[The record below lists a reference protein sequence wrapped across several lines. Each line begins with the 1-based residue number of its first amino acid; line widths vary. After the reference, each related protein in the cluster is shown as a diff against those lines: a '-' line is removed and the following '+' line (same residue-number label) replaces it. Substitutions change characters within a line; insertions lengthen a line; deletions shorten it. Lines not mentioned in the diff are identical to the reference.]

1 MTFLATTVADVLRG
15 STTDVY
21 GDEVPSGDAV
31 HSGVPVSI
39 LERSRITRDPAT
51 GEARTMRYVVGRAVA
66 GLDIRESDRV
76 HDRRTGEVYA
86 VLSLRTRGSIVG
98 HADLEMELV
107 RTTQDR

>member
-1 MTFLATTVADVLRG
+1 MTFLATTTADVLRG
-15 STTDVY
+15 STLNEY
-21 GDEVPSGDAV
+21 QDEVPGGAPI

-39 LERSRITRDPAT
+39 LERSRITRDPST
-51 GEARTMRYVVGRAVA
+51 GESRTMRYVVGRAVA

-76 HDRRTGEVYA
+76 HDRRTGEIYA